1 MTPLRIGLAV
11 ALTALFAVAGC
22 GGDDDE
28 SGGDNGGRP
37 STSKTPD
44 RGKTGKPVTVVI
56 KDRKFSPRRV
66 TVARGGSIYWVNKD
80 AKENHTATKKRGP
93 GQAPASPNIGLGGGT
108 YTDFFRARGRIEYIC
123 TNHPRMR
130 GVIVVE

>member
-1 MTPLRIGLAV
+1 MAPLRIALAV

-22 GGDDDE
+22 GDDDDE
-28 SGGDNGGRP
+28 SGGDKGFRP
-37 STSKTPD
+37 D
-44 RGKTGKPVTVVI
+44 VTVVI
-56 KDRKFSPRRV
+56 KDRKFSPQRV

-93 GQAPASPNIGLGGGT
+93 GQTPASPNIGLGGGT

-123 TNHPRMR
+123 TYHPRMR